1 MKGWRL
7 YLGMRRSKRTHGNL
21 TYIDDVRS
29 GVIQRLPVLEGLEK
43 LNCAFLDEV
52 FDTRVVCG
60 LLQRRRGCA
69 FRIGKPSDVGVAIFS
84 FFLSR
89 QRLLSKNRTSRVT
102 ALAS

>member
-7 YLGMRRSKRTHGNL
+7 YLGMRRSKRTHGNM

-29 GVIQRLPVLEGLEK
+29 GVIQRLPVLEGLEN
-43 LNCAFLDEV
+43 LNYVFLDEV
-52 FDTRVVCG
+52 IDTGVVCG

-69 FRIGKPSDVGVAIFS
+69 FRIGKPLDVGVAILF